1 MMFGFLARLRSTQ
14 SMIASVS
21 LVSLLTAC
29 SESTPTTPTQTIHP
43 SVSVTSIS
51 VSGESGSSGFVY
63 RVVLHLRESAGVP
76 ATIASVQLMFM
87 NGAKTVASS
96 QHQQPLATGSTIP
109 ANGTGDTKEL
119 MAADNSGNPFATVVQ
134 AVVAFTDGASFTA
147 TTSASANVPPLPV
160 PPTTQTYMLTGVIT
174 DIATHAAIAGAQ
186 LDVLTGVNA
195 GKSATTDASGTYV
208 MRDLM
213 ADGFRLRASAPG
225 YDSGE
230 QGVTVPTVPRAD
242 FELRRSVSGACAY
255 AVAPSGSMNVSFVA
269 GQFTV
274 TITRT
279 SGSCDWNASTDVN
292 WITPAPTSGS
302 GNATLVVNY
311 TSNAGFMGRMG
322 SVTIA
327 WSGGSTQIAVQQAG
341 EMPFCRIV
349 TISVDGQNPLSVP
362 AGGGHYTAQIVPEAG
377 TPPGVC
383 GAWTAS
389 ATPGISF
396 PGPNSGPQAPGS
408 LTFDVAANALH
419 ATRQLQITVS
429 FLMGGPSTGLT
440 VNQAGLP

>member
-1 MMFGFLARLRSTQ
+1 
-14 SMIASVS
+14 
-21 LVSLLTAC
+21 
-29 SESTPTTPTQTIHP
+29 
-43 SVSVTSIS
+43 
-51 VSGESGSSGFVY
+51 
-63 RVVLHLRESAGVP
+63 
-76 ATIASVQLMFM
+76 M

-119 MAADNSGNPFATVVQ
+119 TAVDNSGNPFATVVQ
-134 AVVAFTDGASFTA
+134 AVVAYTNGASFTA
-147 TTSASANVPPLPV
+147 TTSASADVAPLPV
-160 PPTTQTYMLTGVIT
+160 PPTTQTYTLTGVIT

-195 GKSATTDASGTYV
+195 GKSATTDTSGTYV
-208 MRDLM
+208 MRDLT

-242 FELRRSVSGACAY
+242 FELRKSVSGACAY

-279 SGSCDWNASTDVN
+279 SGSCDWNASSDVT
-292 WITPAPTSGS
+292 WITPAPTSGG

-311 TSNAGFMGRMG
+311 TSNAGFTGRTG

-327 WSGGSTQIAVQQAG
+327 WSGGSTKIFVQQAG
-341 EMPFCRIV
+341 EMPAFCRTV
-349 TISVDGQNPLSVP
+349 TISVGGQNPLSVP
-362 AGGGHYTAQIVPEAG
+362 AGGGRYTAQIVPEPG

-389 ATPGISF
+389 ASPGISF

-408 LTFDVAANALH
+408 LTFDVDANALH
-419 ATRQLQITVS
+419 ATRQLQVTVS